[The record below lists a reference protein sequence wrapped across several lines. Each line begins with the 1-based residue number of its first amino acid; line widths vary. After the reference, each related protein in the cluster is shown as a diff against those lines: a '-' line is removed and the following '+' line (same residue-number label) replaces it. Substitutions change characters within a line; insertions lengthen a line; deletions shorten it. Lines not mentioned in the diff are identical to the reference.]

1 MNTAEIKLRNVL
13 KFNATFSTVS
23 GVILILLHKTVASWM
38 NAGNSLVLM
47 YIGIALLLF
56 AGSLFMTAHKKE
68 LSIKQVKFIILQ
80 DWLWVIGS
88 FIIIALQAF
97 QLNTQAYIL
106 IAIVA
111 LIVALFAM
119 GQRKFLKEMEC

>member
-1 MNTAEIKLRNVL
+1 MNNSEVKLRNVL

-23 GVILILLHKTVASWM
+23 GIILILLHKTVASWM

-47 YIGIALLLF
+47 FVGIALLLF
-56 AGSLFMTAHKKE
+56 AGSLFMTAYKKE